1 MKHYEPSLELKMKLF
16 YGGLRE
22 KQRRH
27 YAAVESLKLGH
38 GGKQYIGHLLSISQ
52 KTLRKGISELSDE
65 KLLLEIPVGKQR
77 RTGGGRKKNF
87 DKYPDSL
94 KVLKELIERYK
105 AGNPTDDKVFWLHL
119 KPKELSEILFKESGI
134 KLSNSLVKR
143 TLNSLN
149 YKYRKMS
156 KNIAIGSFAQRNEQ
170 FKIIFNLVGIMS
182 LSSPVLSIDCKKKER
197 LGNMYREGKCYSTG
211 AIEVLDHDY
220 HHLSKGAV
228 IPSGIYDVQ
237 KNEGYISIGNSHET
251 AEFITDNLVW
261 WWENYGI
268 DNYPDAKNLLILC
281 DAGGGNSYRHYA
293 FKKHIL
299 ILAKQIGLD
308 IIICHYP
315 PYSSKWNPIEHRL
328 FAHVHHSIQGVL
340 FKNYEQVKELF
351 GKTKTQTGLKVIV
364 RLNLKTYSIGIKTP
378 KEYVDFT
385 RIQFHPGIPKLS
397 YRIVA

>member
-1 MKHYEPSLELKMKLF
+1 MT
-16 YGGLRE
+16 
-22 KQRRH
+22 
-27 YAAVESLKLGH
+27 A
-38 GGKQYIGHLLSISQ
+38 
-52 KTLRKGISELSDE
+52 
-65 KLLLEIPVGKQR
+65 
-77 RTGGGRKKNF
+77 
-87 DKYPDSL
+87 
-94 KVLKELIERYK
+94 LKELIERYK
-105 AGNPTDDKVFWLHL
+105 AGSPTDDQIFWIHL

-134 KLSNSLVKR
+134 KLSHGLIKR
-143 TLNSLN
+143 TLKSLN

-182 LSSPVLSIDCKKKER
+182 SSSPVLSIDCKKKER

-220 HHLSKGAV
+220 HHLSQGAV
-228 IPSGIYDVQ
+228 IPGGIYDMQ
-237 KNEGYISIGNSHET
+237 RNEGYISIGNSHET
-251 AEFITDNLVW
+251 AEFITDNLLW

-268 DNYPDAKNLLILC
+268 HNYPDAKTILILC

-299 ILAKQIGLD
+299 RLAKQIGLD

-328 FAHVHHSIQGVL
+328 FAHVHHAIQGVP
-340 FKNYEQVKELF
+340 FNNYEQVKELI
-351 GKTKTQTGLKVIV
+351 GKTKTQTGLKVFV
-364 RLNLKTYSIGIKTP
+364 RLNLKTYAIGIKTP
-378 KEYVDFT
+378 KEGVDFT
-385 RIQFHPGIPKLS
+385 RIQFHSSIPKLS